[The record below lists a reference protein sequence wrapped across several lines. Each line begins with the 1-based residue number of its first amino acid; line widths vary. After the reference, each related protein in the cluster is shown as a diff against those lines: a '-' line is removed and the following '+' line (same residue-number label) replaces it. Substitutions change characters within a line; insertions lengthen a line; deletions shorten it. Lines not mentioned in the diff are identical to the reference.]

1 MKIALIITARNKSSR
16 LPNKHM
22 LEVNGKKIIEI
33 LIERLSDNKN
43 KYPIILATTTD
54 KSDDALE
61 KVAKKFNIVCYRGH
75 KLNVKGRVLAAAKK
89 NKIDHIIKIWG
100 DSPLIDHKIINKAL
114 KKYLIKMPDVLTTN
128 KIQRLPEG
136 MDFHIYST
144 KSLEKSLKL
153 SKKPEDYEHVDQI
166 FFKYPKKFK
175 IIEFIPPKKNFYPS
189 AALLI
194 DEYND
199 YLFIKKL
206 LEKALNVGK
215 NFKISCEEI
224 IKILKKNP
232 ELLQINSKVIRT
244 KKK

>member
-100 DSPLIDHKIINKAL
+100 DSPLIDNKIIND
-114 KKYLIKMPDVLTTN
+114 LI
-128 KIQRLPEG
+128 
-136 MDFHIYST
+136 Y
-144 KSLEKSLKL
+144 
-153 SKKPEDYEHVDQI
+153 
-166 FFKYPKKFK
+166 
-175 IIEFIPPKKNFYPS
+175 
-189 AALLI
+189 
-194 DEYND
+194 
-199 YLFIKKL
+199 
-206 LEKALNVGK
+206 
-215 NFKISCEEI
+215 
-224 IKILKKNP
+224 
-232 ELLQINSKVIRT
+232 
-244 KKK
+244 